1 MDNQSDAIPAAAE
14 RWLMQE
20 PAGVSIWRRA
30 GRTLRNFWLT
40 AWRGRPETLYVERS
54 LRLIEKGRLR
64 ETLGI
69 EIQEEALTRSK
80 SERWLDQ
87 LIGLGL
93 RPDHLCVEY
102 GCGSLW

>member
-1 MDNQSDAIPAAAE
+1 MSARRLRGVTGPMDNQNEAIPRAAQ

-40 AWRGRPETLYVERS
+40 AWRGRPEELYTERS
-54 LRLIEKGRLR
+54 LRLIGKGKLR
-64 ETLGI
+64 ETLGV
-69 EIQEEALTRSK
+69 EVHDEALTRSK
-80 SERWLDQ
+80 SERWLNQ

-93 RPDHLCVEY
+93 RPD
-102 GCGSLW
+102 